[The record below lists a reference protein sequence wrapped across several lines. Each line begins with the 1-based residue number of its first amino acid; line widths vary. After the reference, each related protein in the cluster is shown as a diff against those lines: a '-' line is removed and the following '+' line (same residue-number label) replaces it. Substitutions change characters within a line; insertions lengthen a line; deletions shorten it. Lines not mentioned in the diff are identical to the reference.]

1 MAQPGKR
8 PGDAALRALSLPC
21 TCISRWHCSIC
32 PRPRCYNLDVDRFAG
47 CEERCAMSYDVYVN
61 LKYDDAVVRRIVDL
75 APQVDFFGDGET
87 LTFPPSDF
95 ALHNDRYRGTPEHQ
109 FIID

>member
-1 MAQPGKR
+1 MLHCAPC
-8 PGDAALRALSLPC
+8 PFPC
-21 TCISRWHCSIC
+21 TCILRQHCSIC
-32 PRPRCYNLDVDRFAG
+32 AFPRCYNPVVDRFAAG
-47 CEERCAMSYDVYVN
+47 EERRAMSYDVYVN

-95 ALHNDRYRGTPEHQ
+95 ALHNDRFRGTPEHQ
-109 FIID
+109 YIVEQ